1 MTERLH
7 FHFSLLCI
15 GEGNGNPLQCSCL
28 ENPRGGV
35 TQSWTRL
42 KWLSSSSS
50 YGNLFILTQWN
61 ITHSLMFHSVPIMCQ
76 KPNTQT
82 KLVQR
87 ECSNIEHC
95 IYSKT
100 SFIKYKRVSQHLGW
114 RVLSWGG
121 GVRFCPV
128 HGSMFSGI
136 PGLYQWAR
144 STPSCLVLTTNSDTQ
159 CHMPPREQTCLWSG
173 VIHSQHRTPFS
184 IYSFVCN
191 YIKTWAS
198 LAAQWW
204 GIHPPVQ
211 EPWVQSLGWED
222 PPAKGMATCSSILTW
237 EIPWTEEPGG
247 LPSMGSQRVRHNLVT
262 QQQQYIKT
270 YMLKKKKSYK

>member
-1 MTERLH
+1 
-7 FHFSLLCI
+7 
-15 GEGNGNPLQCSCL
+15 
-28 ENPRGGV
+28 
-35 TQSWTRL
+35 
-42 KWLSSSSS
+42 
-50 YGNLFILTQWN
+50 
-61 ITHSLMFHSVPIMCQ
+61 
-76 KPNTQT
+76 
-82 KLVQR
+82 
-87 ECSNIEHC
+87 
-95 IYSKT
+95 
-100 SFIKYKRVSQHLGW
+100 
-114 RVLSWGG
+114 
-121 GVRFCPV
+121 
-128 HGSMFSGI
+128 MFSGI
-136 PGLYQWAR
+136 PGLYQWAQ
-144 STPSCLVLTTNSDTQ
+144 STPSCLVLTTNSGTQ

-173 VIHSQHRTPFS
+173 VIHSQHRIPFS

-222 PPAKGMATCSSILTW
+222 PLGKGMATCSGILAW

-270 YMLKKKKSYK
+270 YMLKKKSYKWIKNGRNNEGLIFAVIIDGIMIAISFLRFSNYFSSKYRPFLRWDF